1 MSKKFKRARKK
12 RKKWWPYLVSLL
24 LLVVIGAG
32 IGAYMAKPS
41 LFSGLAFWKPKKG
54 AVTTP
59 SSTKKK
65 RSDLPAVSTKDWQL
79 ILVNRENVKPE
90 LNPQLADV
98 DAIKVD
104 SRIVDPT
111 RQFLEAARKIAP
123 QETLISGYRSVADQ
137 TKLYNE
143 RVNQLKANGLSQE
156 EAEKQVQT
164 QVQVPGASE
173 HQTGLAIDM
182 SVEAGQSDELG
193 LQLATIAPQYGFV
206 LRYPDGKSNITGVN
220 FENWHFRYV
229 GVESARYMQ
238 AHNLVLEEYIQLLKK
253 DGK

>member
-32 IGAYMAKPS
+32 IGAYMANPS
-41 LFSGLAFWKPKKG
+41 LFSGLVFWKPKKG

-90 LNPQLADV
+90 LNPQLTD
-98 DAIKVD
+98 
-104 SRIVDPT
+104 
-111 RQFLEAARKIAP
+111 
-123 QETLISGYRSVADQ
+123 VADQ

-193 LQLATIAPQYGFV
+193 LQLAAIAPQYGFV

>member
-41 LFSGLAFWKPKKG
+41 LFSGLVFWKPKKG
-54 AVTTP
+54 AATIP

-90 LNPQLADV
+90 LNPQLTDV

-111 RQFLEAARKIAP
+111 RQFLEAARKIVP

-137 TKLYNE
+137 T
-143 RVNQLKANGLSQE
+143 
-156 EAEKQVQT
+156 
-164 QVQVPGASE
+164 
-173 HQTGLAIDM
+173 
-182 SVEAGQSDELG
+182 EL
-193 LQLATIAPQYGFV
+193 
-206 LRYPDGKSNITGVN
+206 
-220 FENWHFRYV
+220 
-229 GVESARYMQ
+229 
-238 AHNLVLEEYIQLLKK
+238 
-253 DGK
+253 